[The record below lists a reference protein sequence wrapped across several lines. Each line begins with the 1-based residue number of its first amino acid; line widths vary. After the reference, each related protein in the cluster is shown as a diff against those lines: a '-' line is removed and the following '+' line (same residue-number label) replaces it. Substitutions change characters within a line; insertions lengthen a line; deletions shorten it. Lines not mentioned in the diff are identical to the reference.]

1 MVPDLRPIT
10 AMPVTI
16 LLAEDNPGDVRLVQE
31 ALREA
36 KVINRLTVASDGV
49 EVLEALRCQGK
60 FAHLPRPDILLLD
73 LNLPRK
79 DGRAVLAEVK
89 ADPQLM
95 RLPVVIMTSSAAEED
110 IVRAYDLHANAYVTK
125 PLDFDRFIEV
135 VHAIESFWLQAVTL
149 PRSP

>member
-10 AMPVTI
+10 AKPVTI

-125 PLDFDRFIEV
+125 PLEFDRFIEV